1 MTEDASPEN
10 LRKFLEN
17 DDPAM
22 VRMGLSMAKGS
33 GVPENLLP
41 TILRL
46 YMWDDDKNIRISA
59 KSVFNKY
66 APAKLQ
72 RELQILWKPKY
83 RTLSPKRDKL
93 IQIIGKLL
101 KSSHE
106 SIARASIYP
115 ILRYQDE
122 EETKNQVSTYEEILR
137 NLCGSGT
144 HTINENP
151 EITLENYNPE
161 RDTPSFSEHR
171 SSPVDEY
178 PHLLQSLTNLYD
190 DSEEVRFQTLS
201 AMSKISLQNSKYLE
215 YFVKALDDNSEK
227 IRIKAS
233 KVLST
238 WWKYKMKDI
247 NPLLKALKD
256 ENTEVRENIVLAIG
270 GLGKKN
276 DAKYLLDF
284 LEHKNKKIRSNAVR
298 SLGMIRS
305 NIAAEPLINLLKK
318 LYEESKSTGP
328 EIQEVK
334 YWATWWGYNNPLKE
348 VCRAIGNCIRE
359 KNLDQLL
366 NLLKSP
372 LHNFEDVDSDSI
384 SLTNEILDI
393 LNNEQRGLGNKKA
406 LIEFTKIVEKIKNNP
421 KITWSGGV
429 GSGLFHKFCCFSN
442 ERALALVTVIKIAP
456 QEYQE
461 KAYNELNID
470 YDLKEFLTENKMKIS
485 GNKKE
490 LIERIKTLI

>member
-1 MTEDASPEN
+1 MTEDTSPEN
-10 LRKFLEN
+10 LRKFLES

-122 EETKNQVSTYEEILR
+122 DRIYAGLLR
-137 NLCGSGT
+137 NLSDCSGICQ
-144 HTINENP
+144 INED
-151 EITLENYNPE
+151 EIMPDESYWTGETDL
-161 RDTPSFSEHR
+161 PSFSEHR
-171 SSPVDEY
+171 NSPVDEY

-190 DSEEVRFQTLS
+190 DSEEVRFQTIS

-238 WWKYKMKDI
+238 WWLYKMKDI

-270 GLGKKN
+270 GLGKKK
-276 DAKYLLDF
+276 DAKHLLEF
-284 LEHKNKKIRSNAVR
+284 LEHKNKKIRSNAVK
-298 SLGMIRS
+298 SLGKIRS

-328 EIQEVK
+328 SYPEVK
-334 YWATWWGYNNPLKE
+334 YWATWWGYNNPLAE
-348 VCRAIGNCIRE
+348 VCRAIGNSIRE
-359 KNLDQLL
+359 KNIDQLL
-366 NLLKSP
+366 NLLKPP
-372 LHNFEDVDSDSI
+372 LHNFEDEDSDSI

-393 LNNEQRGLGNKKA
+393 LDSEERGLGNKKA

-421 KITWSGGV
+421 KITWEGV
-429 GSGLFHKFCCFSN
+429 GGLFHKFCCFSD

-456 QEYQE
+456 QKYQE
-461 KAYNELNID
+461 QAYNELNID
-470 YDLKEFLTENKMKIS
+470 YDLKEFLRENKMKTS
-485 GNKKE
+485 GTKKD